1 MGLMP
6 AKSYE
11 DLLGDGLQALM
22 VKGVDTLD
30 GMVAGLN
37 DMNVRGPNGQK
48 WTAALL
54 EAELARLGR

>member
-22 VKGVDTLD
+22 VKGVNTLE
-30 GMVAGLN
+30 GMASGLN
-37 DMNVRGPNGQK
+37 ELNVHGPNGQK
-48 WTAALL
+48 WTPELL